1 MSTPVP
7 EARVEDSTE
16 TLGGALRRLAAALK
30 GAGLEE
36 PADEARRLVS
46 LALGLAPVDVL
57 LRSERP
63 LSLDERQRLDRDLV
77 RRLAREPLSR
87 IAGVR
92 EFYGRRF
99 AITPATLDPRPD
111 SETLIEAALG
121 IVRHEGWQRAPL
133 RILDVGTGS
142 GCLLL
147 TLLAELPHATGV
159 GSDISPA
166 ALAVARGNA
175 ARLGLQHR
183 CVWRHAD
190 ALEGIDGTFHIFV
203 ANPPYVRSGDI
214 AGLEREVRDFDPHIA
229 LDGGADGLA
238 VYRRL
243 MPRIGKVVPDGWV
256 VLETGHD
263 QAVAV
268 ASLLGETFGA
278 ALAAPPQVHRDLGGR
293 PRCVAVRTRS

>member
-7 EARVEDSTE
+7 EAAVEETTE

-30 GAGLEE
+30 RAGLEA
-36 PADEARRLVS
+36 PVDEARGLVC

-63 LSLDERQRLDRDLV
+63 LAPPERARLDRDLV
-77 RRLAREPLSR
+77 RRLTREPLSR
-87 IAGVR
+87 IAGAR
-92 EFYGRRF
+92 DFYGRRF
-99 AITPATLDPRPD
+99 AITPDTLDPRPD

-121 IVRHEGWQRAPL
+121 IVRHEGWQSAPL

-166 ALAVARGNA
+166 ALAVARSNA
-175 ARLGLQHR
+175 ARLGLERR

-190 ALEGIDGTFHIFV
+190 ALEGIDGSFHIFV

-214 AGLEREVRDFDPHIA
+214 AGLEREVRDFDPRIA
-229 LDGGADGLA
+229 LDGGADGLD
-238 VYRRL
+238 VYRGL
-243 MPRIGKVVPDGWV
+243 MPRVSEVVPDGWV
-256 VLETGHD
+256 VLEIGHD
-263 QAVAV
+263 QAAAV
-268 ASLLGETFGA
+268 AGLLSDTFGA
-278 ALAAPPQVHRDLGGR
+278 ALASPPQVHRDLGGR